1 MENIIRLTETEL
13 INLVKN
19 VISEQ
24 NTRRKPTPEEI
35 AKGKKT
41 GYYTVKSGDEML
53 LIAKAFGVTITD
65 IQKLNGLTN
74 SYLNV
79 GQKLRVVNKIY

>member
-24 NTRRKPTPEEI
+24 NRRKPTPEEI

-65 IQKLNGLTN
+65 IQKLNGLTK

-79 GQKLRVVNKIY
+79 GQKLKVVNKIY

>member
-13 INLVKN
+13 INLVKT

-24 NTRRKPTPEEI
+24 TRRKPTPEEI
-35 AKGKKT
+35 TKGKKT

-53 LIAKAFGVTITD
+53 LIAKAFGITLDD
-65 IQKLNGLTN
+65 IRSLNGLTN
-74 SYLNV
+74 SNLNV
-79 GQKLRVVNKIY
+79 GQRLKVVNKIY

>member
-24 NTRRKPTPEEI
+24 NRRKPTPEEI

-79 GQKLRVVNKIY
+79 GQKLKVVNKIY